1 MSSIREIITLGILF
15 MSLYFEIFILMT
27 YLEHRKGLHSL
38 RHAPAA
44 GTTSDENDLPG
55 VTIIV
60 PCFNEEKTA
69 GKTIESLLAL
79 QYPKNKLHIMA
90 INDGSTDGTV
100 AALQTYANHPQV
112 EIIHKENGGKHTV
125 LNMGIARATTP
136 FVGCLDADSY
146 AKPDA
151 LLRIMKQ
158 FRNPDVMAVV
168 PSLHIH
174 KPETVIQRMQ
184 KTEYLV
190 GVFLRSTLAQLRALY
205 VTPGPFSIFRKSV
218 FEQIGYYRKAH
229 NTEDMEMALRMQ
241 SHGLTIASAHDAVIY
256 TSSPRTPKKLY
267 KQRVRW
273 TSGFLH
279 NLRDYRGMLFN
290 AKHSHLG
297 GFVLP
302 MMIISAGSVLF
313 VVAMLGYD
321 MFRASQSIV
330 THFQAL
336 GSKMFEWSWPS
347 FNWYFLHTSPLL
359 FAGIVAFAL
368 VMSFIMIGTRLSHG
382 NHPKAFD
389 IACYVCLY
397 SVIAP
402 FWIIRSVANVALSK
416 QAVWR

>member
-1 MSSIREIITLGILF
+1 MYSLREIITLGILF
-15 MSLYFEIFILMT
+15 MSLYFEMFMLIT
-27 YLEHRKGLHSL
+27 YLEHRKGLHKL
-38 RHAPAA
+38 RKSSAPIHP
-44 GTTSDENDLPG
+44 DLPG

-60 PCFNEEKTA
+60 PCFNEETTA
-69 GKTIESLLAL
+69 VKTIESLLAL
-79 QYPKNKLHIMA
+79 EYPADKLHIMA
-90 INDGSTDGTV
+90 INDGSTDGT
-100 AALQTYANHPQV
+100 ALALAKYSSHPQI

-151 LLRIMKQ
+151 LVRIMRQ
-158 FRNPDVMAVV
+158 FVNPDVMAVV
-168 PSLHIH
+168 PSLHIY

-184 KTEYLV
+184 KTEYLI
-190 GVFLRSTLAQLRALY
+190 GVFLRSILAELRALY

-241 SHGLTIASAHDAVIY
+241 SHGLLIASAHDAVIY

-279 NLRDYRGMLFN
+279 NLRDYRGMLLN
-290 AKHSHLG
+290 RKYSHLG

-302 MMIISAGSVLF
+302 MMLISAGSVLF
-313 VVAMLGYD
+313 VVAMFGYD
-321 MFRASQSIV
+321 FIRAIHSYIV
-330 THFQAL
+330 HFQAL
-336 GSKMFEWSWPS
+336 GYKMFEWSLPS
-347 FNWYFLHTSPLL
+347 FNWFFLHTSPLV
-359 FAGIVAFAL
+359 FAGLVAFGL
-368 VMSFIMIGTRLSHG
+368 VMAFITIGMKLSHG
-382 NHPKAFD
+382 NIVKIFD

-397 SVIAP
+397 SLIAP
-402 FWIIRSVANVALSK
+402 FWIIRSIANVALSK